1 MRMKYFKINFLMVL
15 LALAAA
21 IPSAR
26 AIDVTDVLTVQ
37 ATGIDLTSTAFQ
49 SFSDLQSNTDAVY
62 NGTIGRGESANNP
75 SIQLRSANDDS
86 GIVTA
91 VSGGKAKAITIT
103 FNSYQTDTRTVN
115 VYGKNTAYT
124 SAGDLFGT
132 STRGTLIG
140 TVNSKVQDKIQVSL
154 NGEYEY
160 IGIRSNSG
168 AIYIDKIEILWSTP
182 QLLDF
187 DVVVTPADA
196 ISFGRTAPNTSL
208 TQYVNVTNT
217 GLIPITP
224 TVSGLSAPFST
235 PYTPITIATGENAMI
250 PVVFNPTAVGD
261 YTGSMTVD
269 FNTSNLDPVTIN
281 LSGGCA
287 NEVTV
292 ADGTAT
298 SGNLPVYGYWFDS
311 EQQINQM
318 LYPKSLL
325 DGLND
330 KIVKAMTFYAPAGLT
345 FYNGTVT
352 FKVANVDAGTPY
364 FDNEPF
370 HKDADFETVKVY
382 TMPTSKSA
390 AQEIKEWEIVFDHDF
405 TYTGGDLLIEVQT
418 TEGSASG
425 SSDLAFMGREYD
437 DYMSYYSYLGYSGGL
452 TETHKSFLPK
462 VTFAV
467 QDTDTPEPGPVL
479 IVDKQELSITTQQPG
494 TFNVKGERVTD
505 YVSVAVDN
513 NHFTVEP
520 DIFYLDQAEDGVD
533 VTVYYFGTSAEGET
547 ATITVSSGLAQDVT
561 ITVTGVRPEPQPELT
576 VTPDVLDLTQANT
589 FVVKGTNL
597 KGNVE
602 IDVDMQNFTVSPT
615 TLTKEE
621 AEAGATITVTYTGH
635 ETGGEIAVV
644 TVKSTGATP
653 KFVQVRGAY
662 TFMRGDVNNDG
673 QLKVDDVTALI
684 DYLLDGDDSN
694 INIDAAD
701 CNCDGDVK
709 VDDVTALIDY
719 LLNGSWE

>member
-1 MRMKYFKINFLMVL
+1 
-15 LALAAA
+15 
-21 IPSAR
+21 
-26 AIDVTDVLTVQ
+26 
-37 ATGIDLTSTAFQ
+37 
-49 SFSDLQSNTDAVY
+49 
-62 NGTIGRGESANNP
+62 
-75 SIQLRSANDDS
+75 
-86 GIVTA
+86 
-91 VSGGKAKAITIT
+91 
-103 FNSYQTDTRTVN
+103 
-115 VYGKNTAYT
+115 
-124 SAGDLFGT
+124 
-132 STRGTLIG
+132 
-140 TVNSKVQDKIQVSL
+140 
-154 NGEYEY
+154 
-160 IGIRSNSG
+160 
-168 AIYIDKIEILWSTP
+168 
-182 QLLDF
+182 
-187 DVVVTPADA
+187 
-196 ISFGRTAPNTSL
+196 
-208 TQYVNVTNT
+208 
-217 GLIPITP
+217 
-224 TVSGLSAPFST
+224 
-235 PYTPITIATGENAMI
+235 
-250 PVVFNPTAVGD
+250 
-261 YTGSMTVD
+261 
-269 FNTSNLDPVTIN
+269 
-281 LSGGCA
+281 
-287 NEVTV
+287 
-292 ADGTAT
+292 
-298 SGNLPVYGYWFDS
+298 
-311 EQQINQM
+311 M

>member
-1 MRMKYFKINFLMVL
+1 MKYFKINFLMVL

-298 SGNLPVYGYWFDS
+298 SGNLPVYGYWI
-311 EQQINQM
+311 Q
-318 LYPKSLL
+318 
-325 DGLND
+325 
-330 KIVKAMTFYAPAGLT
+330 
-345 FYNGTVT
+345 
-352 FKVANVDAGTPY
+352 
-364 FDNEPF
+364 
-370 HKDADFETVKVY
+370 
-382 TMPTSKSA
+382 
-390 AQEIKEWEIVFDHDF
+390 
-405 TYTGGDLLIEVQT
+405 
-418 TEGSASG
+418 
-425 SSDLAFMGREYD
+425 
-437 DYMSYYSYLGYSGGL
+437 
-452 TETHKSFLPK
+452 
-462 VTFAV
+462 
-467 QDTDTPEPGPVL
+467 
-479 IVDKQELSITTQQPG
+479 
-494 TFNVKGERVTD
+494 
-505 YVSVAVDN
+505 N
-513 NHFTVEP
+513 N
-520 DIFYLDQAEDGVD
+520 
-533 VTVYYFGTSAEGET
+533 
-547 ATITVSSGLAQDVT
+547 
-561 ITVTGVRPEPQPELT
+561 
-576 VTPDVLDLTQANT
+576 
-589 FVVKGTNL
+589 
-597 KGNVE
+597 
-602 IDVDMQNFTVSPT
+602 
-615 TLTKEE
+615 
-621 AEAGATITVTYTGH
+621 
-635 ETGGEIAVV
+635 
-644 TVKSTGATP
+644 KSTRCSIPSLCWMA
-653 KFVQVRGAY
+653 
-662 TFMRGDVNNDG
+662 
-673 QLKVDDVTALI
+673 
-684 DYLLDGDDSN
+684 
-694 INIDAAD
+694 
-701 CNCDGDVK
+701 
-709 VDDVTALIDY
+709 
-719 LLNGSWE
+719 